1 MSRPLIRFFA
11 AALVAVSGL
20 ALTAVAFD
28 AEAARAGKGGN
39 SGRQSSNVTSQLPRQ
54 ATRHS
59 VVPLQPLPPVQ
70 LERQP
75 HLAPPVGWVLWLVLP
90 PVWVSQR
97 SCHT

>member
-39 SGRQSSNVTSQLPRQ
+39 SGRQSSNVTS
-54 ATRHS
+54 
-59 VVPLQPLPPVQ
+59 LPPVQ